1 MYCFCFHLKN
11 LEGKPELSSRHI
23 AVIVDTIRLGYFFFL
38 KFFLEMKV
46 EVFPLAGNK
55 QHFLTRLENFG

>member
-23 AVIVDTIRLGYFFFL
+23 AVIVDTIRLGYFFFF

-46 EVFPLAGNK
+46 
-55 QHFLTRLENFG
+55 